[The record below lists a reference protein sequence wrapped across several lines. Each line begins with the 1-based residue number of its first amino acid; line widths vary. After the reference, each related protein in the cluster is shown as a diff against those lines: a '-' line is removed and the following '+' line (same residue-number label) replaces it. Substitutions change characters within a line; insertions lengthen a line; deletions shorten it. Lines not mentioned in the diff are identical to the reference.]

1 MKTEEFDY
9 VIVGAGSAGC
19 TLAYRLGENPALR
32 ILVLEAGGEDR
43 SSVIKTPLLWGL
55 ILKNRLFDWGYFSE
69 PEGAMDIRVEL
80 AEINAQS
87 RFLMLHPK
95 VEQNKKFPVPTGQEQ
110 YRSGVN
116 DGSSLPC
123 CCHSG
128 QTDPCDHNR
137 PLCSDVRW
145 LTDCP
150 VIHARCDL
158 ADATTYSKY
167 GKSV

>member
-69 PEGAMDIRVEL
+69 PEGAMDNRRVEC
-80 AEINAQS
+80 A
-87 RFLMLHPK
+87 RGK
-95 VEQNKKFPVPTGQEQ
+95 VVG
-110 YRSGVN
+110 
-116 DGSSLPC
+116 GSSSINGMAYGRGAREDYDFWANGLGLPGW
-123 CCHSG
+123 SY
-128 QTDPCDHNR
+128 D
-137 PLCSDVRW
+137 DVLPYFKRSESW
-145 LTDCP
+145 EGGESEL
-150 VIHARCDL
+150 R
-158 ADATTYSKY
+158 
-167 GKSV
+167 GG